1 MGCAG
6 ESAQPIII
14 MYGGRGLADEGFA
27 AGDGLL
33 VEGDEV
39 VVTLGQGFA
48 QCLHDAFSA
57 DDGVKFEIPSENEH
71 IEALHHGHF
80 GCCLHGGHLP

>member
-39 VVTLGQGFA
+39 VVTLGQGLFEA
-48 QCLHDAFSA
+48 A
-57 DDGVKFEIPSENEH
+57 DDGICPLDTSEATYEKKM
-71 IEALHHGHF
+71 IELS
-80 GCCLHGGHLP
+80 